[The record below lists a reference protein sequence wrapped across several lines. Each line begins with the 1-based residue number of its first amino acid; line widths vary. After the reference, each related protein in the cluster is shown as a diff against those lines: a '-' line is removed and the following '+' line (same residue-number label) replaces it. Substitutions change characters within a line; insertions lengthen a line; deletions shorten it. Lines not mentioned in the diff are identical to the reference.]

1 MEFKNNIR
9 LIALDLD
16 GTLTNSEKL
25 VTERTKAALKQA
37 MEKGVKIVLASGR
50 LPQGIEF
57 IARELEMQERGGYI
71 LAYNGGYI
79 ADAKSGEILYRKLLD
94 SEFVPEL
101 CKFAAK
107 NNVTI
112 ATFGEDGTF
121 YSENVDDKWLYED
134 SVNCRCPLKK
144 VENLAEAVDFPVNK
158 MLVSVAPERR
168 DEVEERMAAQFM
180 PRIDVYHSAPF
191 FIEAMPLGVNKG
203 ESLAILLEKLGMTAE
218 NLMACGDSGN
228 DLAMIKLAG
237 IGVAMGNA
245 EDYVKEAADFVS
257 ADNDH
262 DGVAVALEQFVL

>member
-1 MEFKNNIR
+1 MNKMVEQIARILYDKKAVDIV
-9 LIALDLD
+9 ALDV
-16 GTLTNSEKL
+16 SEMTVITDCML
-25 VTERTKAALKQA
+25 
-37 MEKGVKIVLASGR
+37 IASGR
-50 LPQGIEF
+50 STIQV
-57 IARELEMQERGGYI
+57 RT
-71 LAYNGGYI
+71 LA
-79 ADAKSGEILYRKLLD
+79 
-94 SEFVPEL
+94 
-101 CKFAAK
+101 
-107 NNVTI
+107 
-112 ATFGEDGTF
+112 
-121 YSENVDDKWLYED
+121 
-134 SVNCRCPLKK
+134 
-144 VENLAEAVDFPVNK
+144 
-158 MLVSVAPERR
+158 

-191 FIEAMPLGVNKG
+191 FIEAMPVGVNKG